1 MFLSSNGLF
10 YQAQKALANQWL
22 KSLFA
27 LNFIFD
33 AVALET
39 IEKIKLVDSLV
50 APILNYS
57 SEVWGFQDAND
68 VEIIHLNNFKQVLGV
83 HSKTSNPTIY
93 GEFAR
98 FPLSVSE
105 KVH

>member
-1 MFLSSNGLF
+1 LF

-39 IEKIKLVDSLV
+39 IEKIKLVDS
-50 APILNYS
+50 
-57 SEVWGFQDAND
+57 
-68 VEIIHLNNFKQVLGV
+68 
-83 HSKTSNPTIY
+83 
-93 GEFAR
+93 
-98 FPLSVSE
+98 
-105 KVH
+105 